1 MTEKPLAP
9 RRVLSGMRP
18 TGSLHLG
25 HLRGVLHNW
34 RALQDAGDE
43 CFFFVADWHAL
54 TTDYAAPA
62 DLSAGA
68 VQMVRLWLA
77 AGLEPSRVVM
87 FRQSEVPAH
96 AELFALLA
104 MICPL
109 PWLLHLPTYKEQKE
123 ALQRDL
129 DTYGFL
135 GYPLLQSADILM
147 YGADC
152 VPVGADQV
160 PHIEFT
166 REVARR
172 FNRLYGMSSSL
183 QEELAAAKKAI
194 IEDRVK
200 NAGEAFAFE
209 AKEDIKDRLKK
220 IDDKKEAFERE
231 GDKLFLEDSLSL
243 IEQLPA
249 PMAAEKKLLR
259 DWVCHGGREILR
271 LPKVMLTKT
280 PKLPGTDGR
289 KMSKSYNNTIDL
301 DDPPPVVGQKIARMI
316 TDPARIRRTDKGN
329 PERCPVWSLHRIF
342 SDDKTQKWADAGCRQ
357 ATIGCVEC
365 KQELAK
371 AISREL
377 SPLQEKLTAI
387 EQSGAAQE
395 ALCQGA
401 KQAAAVA
408 SQTMD
413 EVRAAMFLSAGKGQ

>member
-1 MTEKPLAP
+1 ML
-9 RRVLSGMRP
+9 
-18 TGSLHLG
+18 
-25 HLRGVLHNW
+25 
-34 RALQDAGDE
+34 
-43 CFFFVADWHAL
+43 FFVADWHAL

-152 VPVGADQV
+152 VPVGEDQV

-172 FNRLYGMSSSL
+172 FNRLYGVSSSF
-183 QEELAAAKKAI
+183 QEELAAVKKAI
-194 IEDRVK
+194 PADV
-200 NAGEAFAFE
+200 
-209 AKEDIKDRLKK
+209 LKK
-220 IDDKKEAFERE
+220 IDANKGAFERE
-231 GDKLFLEDSLSL
+231 GDKRFLEESLLL
-243 IEQLPA
+243 IEQLSA
-249 PMAAEKKLLR
+249 SMTAEKNLLR
-259 DWVCHGGREILR
+259 AWVRHGGREILR
-271 LPKVMLTKT
+271 LPEVMLTET

-301 DDPPPVVGQKIARMI
+301 DDPPPVVSQKIARMT
-316 TDPARIRRTDKGN
+316 TDPARIRRTDKGD
-329 PERCPVWSLHRIF
+329 PKRCPVWSLHRIF
-342 SDDKTQKWADAGCRQ
+342 SDGETQDLVAEGCRQ

-365 KQELAK
+365 KQKLAA
-371 AISREL
+371 AISDEL
-377 SPLQEKLTAI
+377 LPLQEKLTAI

-408 SQTMD
+408 GQTMD

>member
-152 VPVGADQV
+152 VPVGEDQV

-172 FNRLYGMSSSL
+172 FNRLYGVSSSF

-194 IEDRVK
+194 PAD
-200 NAGEAFAFE
+200 A
-209 AKEDIKDRLKK
+209 LKK
-220 IDDKKEAFERE
+220 IDANKGAFERE
-231 GDKLFLEDSLSL
+231 GDKRFLEESLLL
-243 IEQLPA
+243 IEQLSA
-249 PMAAEKKLLR
+249 SLAAEKNLLR
-259 DWVCHGGREILR
+259 AWVRHGGREILR
-271 LPKVMLTKT
+271 LPEVMLTET

-301 DDPPPVVGQKIARMI
+301 DDPPPLVSQKIARMT
-316 TDPARIRRTDKGN
+316 TDPARIRRTDKGD
-329 PERCPVWSLHRIF
+329 PKRCPVWSLHRIF
-342 SDDKTQKWADAGCRQ
+342 SDGETQDWAAAGCRQ

-365 KQELAK
+365 KQKLAA
-371 AISREL
+371 AISDEL

-408 SQTMD
+408 GQTMD

>member
-1 MTEKPLAP
+1 MP

-152 VPVGADQV
+152 VPVGEDQV

-172 FNRLYGMSSSL
+172 FNRLYGGSSSFE
-183 QEELAAAKKAI
+183 EELTAAVEKAI
-194 IEDRVK
+194 LEYWPKGLEGD
-200 NAGEAFAFE
+200 FARE
-209 AKEDIKDRLKK
+209 AKRDIDRLNK
-220 IDDKKEAFERE
+220 IKAKKEAFERE

-259 DWVCHGGREILR
+259 DWVRHGGREILR
-271 LPKVMLTKT
+271 LPEVMLTKT

-301 DDPPPVVGQKIARMI
+301 DDPPPVVSQKIARMT
-316 TDPARIRRTDKGN
+316 TDPARIRRTDKGD
-329 PERCPVWSLHRIF
+329 PKRCPVWSLHRIF
-342 SDDKTQKWADAGCRQ
+342 SDGETQDWAAKGCSQ

-365 KQELAK
+365 KQKLAT
-371 AISREL
+371 AISDEL
-377 SPLQEKLTAI
+377 DPLQKKLTDI

-408 SQTMD
+408 GQTMD

>member
-152 VPVGADQV
+152 VPVGEDQV

-172 FNRLYGMSSSL
+172 FNRLYGVSSSF
-183 QEELAAAKKAI
+183 QEELAAVKKAI
-194 IEDRVK
+194 P
-200 NAGEAFAFE
+200 A
-209 AKEDIKDRLKK
+209 DRLKK
-220 IDDKKEAFERE
+220 IDDNKGAFERE
-231 GDKLFLEDSLSL
+231 GDKRFLEESLLL
-243 IEQLPA
+243 IEQLSA
-249 PMAAEKKLLR
+249 SLTAEKNLLR
-259 DWVCHGGREILR
+259 AWVRHGGREILR
-271 LPKVMLTKT
+271 LPEVMLTET

-301 DDPPPVVGQKIARMI
+301 DDPPPLVSQKIARMT
-316 TDPARIRRTDKGN
+316 TDPARIRRTDKGD
-329 PERCPVWSLHRIF
+329 PKRCPVWSLHRIF
-342 SDDKTQKWADAGCRQ
+342 SDGETQDWVAAGCRR

-365 KQELAK
+365 KQKLAA
-371 AISREL
+371 AISDEL
-377 SPLQEKLTAI
+377 LPLQEKLTAI

-408 SQTMD
+408 GQTMD

>member
-152 VPVGADQV
+152 VPVGEDQV

-172 FNRLYGMSSSL
+172 FNRLYGVSSSF
-183 QEELAAAKKAI
+183 QKELAAAKKAI
-194 IEDRVK
+194 PAD
-200 NAGEAFAFE
+200 A
-209 AKEDIKDRLKK
+209 LKK
-220 IDDKKEAFERE
+220 IDDNKGAFERE
-231 GDKLFLEDSLSL
+231 GDKRFLEESLLL
-243 IEQLPA
+243 IEQLSA
-249 PMAAEKKLLR
+249 SLAAEKNLLR
-259 DWVCHGGREILR
+259 AWVRHSGREILR
-271 LPKVMLTKT
+271 LPKVMLTET

-301 DDPPPVVGQKIARMI
+301 DDPPPLVSQKIARMT
-316 TDPARIRRTDKGN
+316 TDPARIRRTDKGE
-329 PERCPVWSLHRIF
+329 PKRCPVWSLHRIF
-342 SDDKTQKWADAGCRQ
+342 SDGETQDWAAAGCRQ

-365 KQELAK
+365 KQKLAA
-371 AISREL
+371 AISDEL

-408 SQTMD
+408 GQTMD